1 METPPCLQTVD
12 WYVIE
17 PVAISASQLE
27 QLQSLTSD
35 YYNDETCKLATASYN
50 DVNECSIQALNDR
63 TVQRSCP
70 QRSCPQ
76 RNKVAMLGVF
86 LVSRL
91 VALFLLVIVC

>member
-17 PVAISASQLE
+17 EPVAISASQLE
-27 QLQSLTSD
+27 QLHSLTSD

-63 TVQRSCP
+63 TVHRSCP
-70 QRSCPQ
+70 P

-86 LVSRL
+86 LVSSL